1 MKKANENT
9 LAPKL
14 DTLRVMTERLKLLKR
29 HDALFLLRQ
38 CFAMPKIMYLI
49 RTAPVYRNTVWC
61 EEFDETI
68 RKCLQEILNV
78 DMEGSIWAQSSLPVH
93 LGGLGIRRVSEV
105 ALPAYLSSVCATS
118 FGVEAMVSA
127 EIYCEV
133 NPFYESAKLGW
144 N

>member
-1 MKKANENT
+1 
-9 LAPKL
+9 
-14 DTLRVMTERLKLLKR
+14 
-29 HDALFLLRQ
+29 
-38 CFAMPKIMYLI
+38 MYLI

-105 ALPAYLSSVCATS
+105 ALPAYLSSMFVQPPLALRQWS
-118 FGVEAMVSA
+118 RQRFMV
-127 EIYCEV
+127 
-133 NPFYESAKLGW
+133 K
-144 N
+144 